1 MEIGTTVK
9 TKNLT
14 TATINRNNIL
24 GVQNS
29 ICITDE
35 NGKKIVYFNENE
47 INKNLAKVESFDNKI
62 GLMVDGPISY
72 YGTTLTAHQN
82 VSSVFKDYLLTK
94 NFSEVILSTS
104 QADIQTFFTKLK
116 TPKTFG
122 ILKIVCHG
130 TQSSTTNEADNTDES
145 ASGLSDDVL
154 SDMINEIDPTSLVV
168 IFSDVCY
175 SDGLIDKD
183 RITSNAKYVFFSAA
197 RESGPDDTRS
207 ALYFYGGGYSTYYFL
222 NHIMNNELY
231 TFDDLLKKI
240 TTDTSIYYNDNS
252 TNLHHPVII
261 SSSTKENLT
270 YVPF

>member
-9 TKNLT
+9 TKNLN
-14 TATINRNNIL
+14 TATVNRNSIL
-24 GVQNS
+24 GIQNS
-29 ICITDE
+29 VCITDE
-35 NGKKIVYFNENE
+35 SGNQIVYFSEDKINE
-47 INKNLAKVESFDNKI
+47 NLAKVESFDNKI

-82 VSSVFKDYLLTK
+82 ISSSFRNYLLTK
-94 NFSEVILSTS
+94 NFSEVLLSTS

-130 TQSSTTNEADNTDES
+130 TQSSTTNEADNTDEYV
-145 ASGLSDDVL
+145 SGLSDDVL
-154 SDMINEIDPTSLVV
+154 SDMINEIDPTSFVV

-183 RITSNAKYVFFSAA
+183 RITSNARYVFFSAA

-261 SSSTKENLT
+261 SSGTKENLIH
-270 YVPF
+270 VPF